1 MATFMLSR
9 IAVACYNLNGPM
21 IPIILR
27 LGPVTI
33 YSYGLM
39 MALGFIAGD
48 LLLSQECRRRG
59 FKPELGTAIVVW
71 GAVGGLGGARLY
83 DVFDNWSAY
92 MGHPASIIF
101 SGAGFV
107 WYGGLIGGILSVWLV
122 ARHYRVSFL
131 TVADMCAAPLVLGMA
146 FGRMGCQLSGD
157 GDWGLPSRLPWAMA
171 YPRAIVGWGPETV
184 LKLDSHGN
192 LVSGFFPGV
201 RVHPAPIYEAIL
213 YIAIFCVLWSIRKKL
228 TLEGELLYL
237 YLILGG
243 VARFVVE
250 FVRINPRVLW
260 GLSEAQIIS
269 LLMIAAGSM
278 AWYWSSRRQAETVS
292 ASREAL
298 RA

>member
-1 MATFMLSR
+1 
-9 IAVACYNLNGPM
+9 M

-39 MALGFIAGD
+39 MALGFIAAD
-48 LLLSQECRRRG
+48 LLLSHECRRRG
-59 FKPELGTAIVVW
+59 FQAEMATAVVVW
-71 GAVGGLGGARLY
+71 SAIGGLAGARLY

-92 MGHPASIIF
+92 MSHPASIVF

-107 WYGGLIGGILSVWLV
+107 WYGGFIGGIVASSLV
-122 ARHYRVSFL
+122 ARYYRISFL
-131 TVADMCAAPLVLGMA
+131 TVADMCAAPLALGMA

-157 GDWGLPSRLPWAMA
+157 GDWGLPSKLPWAMA

-201 RVHPAPIYEAIL
+201 QVHPTPIYEAIL
-213 YIAIFCVLWSIRKKL
+213 YVAIFGFLWSIRKKVRM
-228 TLEGELLYL
+228 EGELLYL
-237 YLILGG
+237 YLILAGA
-243 VARFVVE
+243 ARFLVE

-260 GLSEAQIIS
+260 GLSEAQVIS
-269 LLMIAAGSM
+269 LIMILSGGI
-278 AWYWSSRRQAETVS
+278 AWYWSSRRRVEMVK

>member
-1 MATFMLSR
+1 
-9 IAVACYNLNGPM
+9 M
-21 IPIILR
+21 IPVILR

-39 MALGFIAGD
+39 MALGFIVGD
-48 LLLSQECRRRG
+48 LLLSVECRRRG
-59 FKPELGTAIVVW
+59 LNSELGTAIILW
-71 GAVGGLGGARLY
+71 GAIGGLTGARLY
-83 DVFDNWSAY
+83 DVFENWSVY
-92 MGHPASIIF
+92 VSHPLSIIF

-107 WYGGLIGGILSVWLV
+107 WYGGLIGGIVSSWLV
-122 ARHYRVSFL
+122 ARHYRVPFL

-184 LKLDSHGN
+184 WKLDGHGN

-201 RVHPAPIYEAIL
+201 RVHPTPIYESFL
-213 YIAIFCVLWSIRKKL
+213 YVNIFLVLWSIRRRV
-228 TLEGELLYL
+228 TLEGQIFYL
-237 YLILGG
+237 YLILAGA
-243 VARFVVE
+243 ARFLVE

-260 GLSEAQIIS
+260 GLTGAQIIS
-269 LLMIAAGSM
+269 LLMIAAGSA
-278 AWYWSSRRQAETVS
+278 AWYWSSRRRVES
-292 ASREAL
+292 AQTSRQAL

>member
-1 MATFMLSR
+1 
-9 IAVACYNLNGPM
+9 M

-39 MALGFIAGD
+39 MALGFIVGD
-48 LLLSQECRRRG
+48 LLLSHECRRRG
-59 FKPELGTAIVVW
+59 FAPELATAIVVW
-71 GAVGGLGGARLY
+71 GAIGGLAGARLY

-92 MGHPASIIF
+92 MVHPLSIVF

-107 WYGGLIGGILSVWLV
+107 WYGGLIGGIVSTWLV
-122 ARHYRVSFL
+122 ARHHRVSFL
-131 TVADMCAAPLVLGMA
+131 TMTDMCAPPLVLGMA

-157 GDWGLPSRLPWAMA
+157 GDWGMPSRLPWAMT
-171 YPRAIVGWGPETV
+171 YPRAIVGWGPQTV
-184 LKLDSHGN
+184 LKLDRHDN

-201 RVHPAPIYEAIL
+201 RVHPTPIYEAIL
-213 YIAIFCVLWSIRKKL
+213 YVAIFCFLWSIRKKV

-237 YLILGG
+237 YLILAGA
-243 VARFVVE
+243 ARFMVE
-250 FVRINPRVLW
+250 FVRINPRVLF

-269 LLMIAAGSM
+269 LVMVLIGAV
-278 AWYWSSRRQAETVS
+278 AWFWSSRQRAETVNS
-292 ASREAL
+292 RREAL